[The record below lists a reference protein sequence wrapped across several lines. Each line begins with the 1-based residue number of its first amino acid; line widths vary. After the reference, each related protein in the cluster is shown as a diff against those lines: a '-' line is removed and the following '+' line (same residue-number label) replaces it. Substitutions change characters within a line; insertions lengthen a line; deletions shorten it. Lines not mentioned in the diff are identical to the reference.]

1 MDRTVDVMRRVL
13 RNKKRRALLLNDII
27 INREK
32 ETSRI
37 ELPTSSLILS
47 DENVAISSRVDATT
61 FFESCK
67 ACDLDIKKALMA
79 ILALSLEK
87 YRHVSSVAV
96 NISTEKN
103 RSFMISLKEK
113 IRFVDCV
120 REIRETKTDDACI
133 IMFFD
138 SLEESLE
145 TEKNCDLACHVNLSS
160 NNIITFQ
167 TRSKVQVPGAV
178 TRNISQRMIF
188 YIRVLCSNIDIEL
201 RDLMMH
207 SKSPQAV
214 PIAPCTAKLSS
225 SLLYD
230 SISAHT
236 DRVAIVQEN
245 RILDYNMLDRYSYDV
260 ARCVSK
266 SVSGQRVV
274 AVVARKGWQQI
285 VGAVGI
291 LKAGCAYL
299 PLDPDQLPRAR
310 IEEIFRLSHTCG
322 VVSESETLKSYPWLK
337 PHCLVNVDKCS
348 SDCSACERVVVS
360 ERDMAYL
367 IYTSGSTGVPKGVCC
382 HHQGAMN
389 TIEDLNERFQVG
401 PQDRVLALSS
411 LSFDLSVYDMF
422 GMFAAGATMVIPP
435 SSSMRPPNP
444 ETWLRLMIE
453 HKITMW
459 NTVPALMELLVCYAE
474 HSKRRLPRSL
484 RLVWM
489 SGDFIALGLS
499 KRIRDLSEN
508 ENLQI
513 ISMGGAT
520 EAAIWSNMYEIPRV
534 LSPDW
539 SSIPYGRPLRNQTMY
554 VSFESFEC
562 DRSSVKFFCER
573 DNRKKKHTHTNK
585 QVHFE
590 FQDATLRTLGDRFYL
605 HRRCGCCVGILR

>member
-1 MDRTVDVMRRVL
+1 MLCGQSETSAFDRSFVLRVMDRTLDVMRHVVSSTE
-13 RNKKRRALLLNDII
+13 KRALLLNDILI
-27 INREK
+27 RCNEDDM
-32 ETSRI
+32 SRV
-37 ELPTSSLILS
+37 ELPTSSLIS
-47 DENVAISSRVDATT
+47 SHENVAISSRIDATS

-67 ACDLDIKKALMA
+67 ACDLEFEKALLV

-87 YRHVSSVAV
+87 YAHGSNGL
-96 NISTEKN
+96 NISEN
-103 RSFMISLKEK
+103 GRSYK
-113 IRFVDCV
+113 IFLREETRFVDCV
-120 REIRETKTDDACI
+120 REIC
-133 IMFFD
+133 
-138 SLEESLE
+138 ESNAYPRVVMSFKKE
-145 TEKNCDLACHVNLSS
+145 SFEKTEKSEDLACHVNVSN
-160 NNIITFQ
+160 NNIITFH
-167 TRSKVQVPGAV
+167 TKSKAQVPGII
-178 TRNISQRMIF
+178 TQNISQRMIF
-188 YIRVLCSNIDIEL
+188 YVRALSSNIDVEL
-201 RDLMMH
+201 RDLMVH
-207 SKSPQAV
+207 SKPPQAV
-214 PIAPCTAKLSS
+214 PVAPCTPKLPS
-225 SLLYD
+225 SLLHD
-230 SISAHT
+230 SVSAATH
-236 DRVAIVQEN
+236 RNHVAIVHEN
-245 RILDYNMLDRYSYDV
+245 RRLDYQTLDRYSYDV
-260 ARCVSK
+260 ARRLVSK
-266 SVSGQRVV
+266 SVSKQSVV
-274 AVVARKGWQQI
+274 AVVAKKGWQQI

-322 VVSESETLKSYPWLK
+322 VVSQKETLKAHPWLK
-337 PHCLVNVDKCS
+337 SHCLVDVNESSSECS
-348 SDCSACERVVVS
+348 SGPCVVIS

-389 TIEDLNERFQVG
+389 TIQDLNERFQVG

-422 GMFAAGATMVIPP
+422 GMFDAGATMVIPP

-444 ETWLRLMIE
+444 ETWLRLMFE

-459 NTVPALMELLVCYAE
+459 NTVPALMELLVCFAE

-499 KRIRDLSEN
+499 KRIRDLSDN

-520 EAAIWSNMYEIPRV
+520 EAAIWSNMYEIPKV

-554 VSFESFEC
+554 VIFHAVVV
-562 DRSSVKFFCER
+562 RVR
-573 DNRKKKHTHTNK
+573 
-585 QVHFE
+585 
-590 FQDATLRTLGDRFYL
+590 
-605 HRRCGCCVGILR
+605 